1 MQDDVVV
8 FLHGFLGTGG
18 DWIAIMKA
26 ISGSARCISIDLP
39 GHGGSRIQNRYGK
52 EDVLEPNLSIEAV
65 AGVLYKLIHCITPGK
80 VTLVGYSM
88 GARIALFM
96 ALTSSFADK
105 VYWLILEV
113 PIMILIWT
121 YDNWDSDKLKLCD

>member
-1 MQDDVVV
+1 MQNDVVV

-18 DWIAIMKA
+18 DWIATMKA

-39 GHGGSRIQNRYGK
+39 GHGGSKIQNHDGK
-52 EDVLEPNLSIEAV
+52 EDVLEPNLSIEVV
-65 AGVLYKLIHCITPGK
+65 ADVLYKLIHSITPGK

-88 GARIALFM
+88 GARIALYM
-96 ALTSSFADK
+96 ALTSSFSDK

-113 PIMILIWT
+113 LILILIWT
-121 YDNWDSDKLKLCD
+121 YDNWDSYKLKPCD